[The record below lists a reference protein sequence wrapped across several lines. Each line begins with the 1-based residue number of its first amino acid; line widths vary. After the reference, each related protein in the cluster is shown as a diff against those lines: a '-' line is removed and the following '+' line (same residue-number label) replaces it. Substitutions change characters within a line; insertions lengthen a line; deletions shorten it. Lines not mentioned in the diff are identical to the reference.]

1 MKKYLIFL
9 LLLLGITLSCKKEE
23 KTPNVIPVTSIS
35 LSKTSLSLTEGESQI
50 LTAVVRPSDATYK
63 TVAWTSSVASV
74 ASVDDSG
81 NVIAISEGNTVISA
95 RAGGKIASC
104 SVTVSRKVVPVTGV
118 TLNKTS
124 LSLTEGE
131 SWTLVATV
139 TPADATYKSVSWS
152 SSSPDIASVDGG
164 GKVTAKSEGTATITA
179 KAGDKT
185 ATCSVTVTTDSAVGG
200 SEGTGEEDWD

>member
-23 KTPNVIPVTSIS
+23 KTPDVIPVTSIS
-35 LSKTSLSLTEGESQI
+35 LSKTLLSLTEGESQI
-50 LTAVVRPSDATYK
+50 LTAVVRPSNATYK
-63 TVAWTSSVASV
+63 AVVWASSVASV

-104 SVTVSRKVVPVTGV
+104 SVTVSKKAVPVTGV
-118 TLNKTS
+118 TLSKTS
-124 LSLTEGE
+124 LSLNIGKTEI
-131 SWTLVATV
+131 LVATV
-139 TPADATYKSVSWS
+139 
-152 SSSPDIASVDGG
+152 SPDNATNKTVTWTSSNPSVASVDSG
-164 GKVTAKSEGTATITA
+164 GKVTARAEGSATITA
-179 KAGDKT
+179 KVGDKT
-185 ATCSVTVTTDSAVGG
+185 ATCAVTITASAIGG